1 MMKKIKDFFNDLV
14 SDGSFFVFL
23 IGVTMIIVVGI
34 LDASYQD
41 KYNKMKIERHFL
53 EREVDSLEKTNE
65 NQKDTI
71 KKQRFLIDLL
81 IQLEEDKKSKIY
93 AKL

>member
-1 MMKKIKDFFNDLV
+1 MKKIKAFFEDLV

-23 IGVTMIIVVGI
+23 IGVTMMIVVGI

-41 KYNKMKIERHFL
+41 KYNDMKIEIYFL
-53 EREVDSLEKTNE
+53 ERGVDSLKKANE

-71 KKQRFLIDLL
+71 KKQKFLIDLL
-81 IQLEEDKKSKIY
+81 IQLEEDKQSKIY

>member
-1 MMKKIKDFFNDLV
+1 MKKIKDFFNDLV

-53 EREVDSLEKTNE
+53 EREVDSLEKANE

>member
-53 EREVDSLEKTNE
+53 EREVDSLEKANE

>member
-1 MMKKIKDFFNDLV
+1 MKKIKDFFNDLV
-14 SDGSFFVFL
+14 SDGSFFVLL
-23 IGVTMIIVVGI
+23 IGVTMIIVVGL

-41 KYNKMKIERHFL
+41 KYNKMKIERYFL
-53 EREVDSLEKTNE
+53 EREVGSLEKENE

>member
-41 KYNKMKIERHFL
+41 KYNKMKIERYFL
-53 EREVDSLEKTNE
+53 EREVGSLEKENE

-71 KKQRFLIDLL
+71 RKQRFLIDLL
-81 IQLEEDKKSKIY
+81 IQLEEDKKLKIY

>member
-41 KYNKMKIERHFL
+41 KYNKMKIERYFL
-53 EREVDSLEKTNE
+53 EREVDSLEKENE

>member
-41 KYNKMKIERHFL
+41 KYNKMKIERYFL
-53 EREVDSLEKTNE
+53 EREVGSLEKENE

-81 IQLEEDKKSKIY
+81 IQLVEDKKSKIY